1 MIRKQLCLTFLLLVS
16 VQLALA
22 QKYEYW
28 LDNDYASRTSATST
42 TADVALNVDLTGKLP
57 GVHFFNLRMQDAT
70 TSEWGGLYRYL
81 FFVGANGNAGT
92 GTMSQYDYWLDNN
105 YANRKTIAGTTIDAP
120 LSIDVS
126 SLLPGVHFFNF
137 RAKDTN
143 GKLGGLYRYLFFVGA
158 NSNSSATMS
167 QYDYWLDNDYAN
179 RTSVEGTTIDTPL
192 SIDIS
197 SLLPGV
203 HFFNYRAKDNTGKL
217 GGLYRYLFFVGGS
230 GNAGS
235 STMSQYDYW
244 LDNDYA
250 NRKTVNSTTINSP
263 LSIDISSL
271 SIGVHFFNF
280 RPKDTNGQL
289 GGLYRYLFF
298 KQANEAEMTEK
309 LARVEMWIDDD
320 RSNITS
326 QEVSNDTI
334 IAAVNITDLPKGDHT
349 LHVYGYTATG
359 KCYVFNAF
367 EFNAPHLPV
376 VPTPV
381 ITNSGNTITIANG
394 EGADT
399 DYAIEYR
406 YTLDGTT
413 PTSKSTKYEG
423 PFVVTRN
430 DTLKVIGIQYAHE
443 NSEVA
448 QFVIDWFKVATPT
461 GSQKGNKLT
470 LSCATAGSTIYY
482 KIGNGDEQAYSS
494 EVRLPDQQVVTA
506 VGRKDGYNDSEML
519 IFQTRQ
525 VKSAK
530 PVATYDGHYLKISSS
545 EEGVSLYYTLD
556 GSSPANGLNVA
567 STAKSYEGRMTID
580 SLCTLKAV
588 AIIDSL
594 NVSDVLTYDV
604 DYVYNG
610 KTAYVRKAGNL
621 SNAFEWFG
629 GMDKLE
635 QLSVAGTLN
644 NVDIETLCAMPVLSH
659 LDMTNAKM
667 SSGQLPADGFAG
679 AKMITFISPKELTS
693 VGGRLFADC
702 SRLAAVVW
710 NADVALKDNT
720 FEGVNN
726 PNLLLYVKRSGYKP
740 SGIQNVVVAGTA
752 ENIVLKDNADGNANF
767 YCPQAFAATNISY
780 THDYKQQTA
789 VGVTRGWET
798 LALPF
803 TVQTITHESHG
814 ALKPFDAEGEGKP
827 FWLMKLEEG
836 GLKYVTTIE
845 ANQPYVVCMP
855 NNPKV
860 YAEEYNQ
867 GGRVTFSAQNAE
879 IPITNPQDNSGVGM
893 TFRPVYQKVSKS
905 NGIYALN
912 VGEIL
917 DDNPEGSVFKRDYR
931 DVRPFEVCL
940 IHSGNA
946 SRVIALSRLGGDN
959 GTTGIYDAML
969 RKTDDSP
976 DDMVKIYSVSGSLLK
991 QGKRKDVIR
1000 SMPKGIYIINDKKV
1014 IIK

>member
-1 MIRKQLCLTFLLLVS
+1 MIRKQLYLTFLLLVS

-57 GVHFFNLRMQDAT
+57 GVHFFNMRLQDAT

-92 GTMSQYDYWLDNN
+92 GTMSQYDYWLDND
-105 YANRKTIAGTTIDAP
+105 YANRKTTAGATIDAP

-143 GKLGGLYRYLFFVGA
+143 GQLGGLYRYLFFVGA
-158 NSNSSATMS
+158 NGNAGTGTMS

-179 RTSVEGTTIDTPL
+179 RTTVDGTAID
-192 SIDIS
+192 
-197 SLLPGV
+197 
-203 HFFNYRAKDNTGKL
+203 
-217 GGLYRYLFFVGGS
+217 
-230 GNAGS
+230 
-235 STMSQYDYW
+235 
-244 LDNDYA
+244 
-250 NRKTVNSTTINSP
+250 SP
-263 LSIDISSL
+263 LSIDISNL

-298 KQANEAEMTEK
+298 KQVNEAEMTEK

-320 RSNITS
+320 RSNITT
-326 QEVSNDTI
+326 QDVSNDTI
-334 IAAVNITDLPKGDHT
+334 IAAINITDLPKGDHT
-349 LHVYGYTATG
+349 LRVYGYTATG
-359 KCYVFNAF
+359 KSYVFDAF

-376 VPTPV
+376 VPMPV
-381 ITNSGNTITIANG
+381 VTHSGDTIKIADG

-399 DYAIEYR
+399 DSVIVYR
-406 YTLDGTT
+406 YTLDGSI

-448 QFVIDWFKVATPT
+448 QFVIDWFNVATPT
-461 GSQKGNKLT
+461 GSQKGNKFT
-470 LSCATAGSTIYY
+470 MSCSTPGATIYY
-482 KIGNGDEQAYSS
+482 KIGDGDEQAYSS
-494 EVRLPDQQVVTA
+494 EIRLPDQKVVTA
-506 VGRKDGYNDSEML
+506 VGRKDGFNDSEIM

-525 VKSAK
+525 VKSSK
-530 PVATYDGHYLKISSS
+530 PVATYDGHYLRVSSN

-556 GSSPANGLNVA
+556 GSSPASGLDVA
-567 STAKSYEGRMTID
+567 STAKSYDGRMTID

-594 NVSDVLTYDV
+594 NVSDVLTYDI

-610 KTAYVRKAGNL
+610 KTAFVRKAGNL
-621 SNAFEWFG
+621 SKAFEWFG
-629 GMDKLE
+629 GMDKVE
-635 QLSVAGTLN
+635 QLSVEGTLN
-644 NVDIETLCAMPVLSH
+644 NTDIDTLRNMPALVH
-659 LDMTNAKM
+659 LDMQNAKM
-667 SSGQLPADGFAG
+667 SSGQLPADGFSG
-679 AKMITFISPKELTS
+679 AKMLSFVSPKELTS
-693 VGGRLFADC
+693 AGGRLFADC

-710 NADVALKDNT
+710 NADVTLKDNT

-726 PNLLLYVKRSGYKP
+726 PNLLLYVKKSKYKP
-740 SGIQNVVVAGTA
+740 SGITNVVVDGTA
-752 ENIVLKDNADGNANF
+752 ESIVLKDSKEGNANF
-767 YCPQAFAATNISY
+767 YCPKAFTATNISY

-798 LALPF
+798 LTLPF
-803 TVQTITHESHG
+803 TVQKITHESHG

-827 FWLMKLEEG
+827 FWLMKLEED
-836 GLKYVTTIE
+836 GLKNVTTIE
-845 ANQPYVVCMP
+845 ANQPYVISMP
-855 NNPKV
+855 NNANV

-867 GGRVTFSAQNAE
+867 GGMVTFAAENAE
-879 IPITNPQDNSGVGM
+879 VPVTDPQDNSGVGM
-893 TFRPVYQKVSKS
+893 TLRPVYQLLSKAT
-905 NGIYALN
+905 GVYALN
-912 VGEIL
+912 VGEEL
-917 DDNPEGSVFKRDYR
+917 DGNPEGSIFKSDYR
-931 DVRPFEVCL
+931 DVRPFEVYL

-946 SRVIALSRLGGDN
+946 SRVIALSRLGGGD
-959 GTTGIYDAML
+959 GTTGINDAML
-969 RKTDDSP
+969 RKYEESP
-976 DDMVKIYSVSGSLLK
+976 DEVVKVYSLSGAMLK
-991 QGKRKDVIR
+991 QGKRNEVIKNL
-1000 SMPKGIYIINDKKV
+1000 PKGIYIINNKKV
-1014 IIK
+1014 VIK